1 MKKQTRLI
9 IKEPDIFDIL
19 SATWIL
25 ASNDES
31 EIMTYEGIKYRL
43 SLPDNFAVKG
53 LIQSRG
59 ELFRKGLP
67 RYRLREWKEAML
79 AGRRRPSWI
88 LDIEDPSI
96 QKQRIEALT
105 TDEVFRSQFRAE
117 KDAPRSPIEII
128 DWGLQHI
135 DRPRKAS
142 MEAREE
148 SIKRWQLWAV
158 LIVSIINIT
167 VTITVAIIK

>member
-1 MKKQTRLI
+1 MKKQTRLV
-9 IKEPDIFDIL
+9 IKEPDVFGIL

-25 ASNDES
+25 ACNDET
-31 EIMTYEGIKYRL
+31 EMITYEGIKHRL
-43 SLPDNFAVKG
+43 NLQDDFDIKG
-53 LIQSRG
+53 LIQCRG

-67 RYRLREWKEAML
+67 RYRLKEWKEAML
-79 AGRRRPSWI
+79 GGRRRPSWI

-96 QKQRIEALT
+96 QRQRIEALT
-105 TDEVFRSQFRAE
+105 ADDIFRSQFRAE

-135 DRPRKAS
+135 DRLRKAS
-142 MEAREE
+142 LEAREE

-158 LIVSIINIT
+158 LIRRYYE
-167 VTITVAIIK
+167 